1 MFPIHRASLQTFDL
15 KKYQEDNHK
24 KQIDTILQNIL
35 KQCCSDF
42 EKTIQTNIQQK
53 MFTWNLH
60 TVRNIHIQGY
70 PRTDEYLLQFI
81 EKVKETFIDC
91 EIIIDPLKIYLTITW

>member
-15 KKYQEDNHK
+15 KKYQEDKRK

-60 TVRNIHIQGY
+60 TVR
-70 PRTDEYLLQFI
+70 DDYLLQFI